1 MLILSSKKSN
11 GLDKIIILLIKLRF
25 HSVRQHVN
33 PLSKFFQLPISL
45 PSNSI
50 LFKEFH
56 QPIHLDIGSAK
67 GEFLIELAMKYPDW
81 NFVGLEIREPLVS
94 LCEKKRKKLELNNLK
109 FLFCN
114 VNVSLD
120 EWLSDLDYG
129 QLKRVSIQFP
139 DPWFKR
145 KHFKRR
151 VLKINL
157 LNSIAQA
164 MSEDGEIFIQSDIF
178 KLIEY
183 MTDMIDQSRYFN
195 RIDLG
200 DLRFID
206 KNPYNAKTDREKYS
220 LNKNLSIYR
229 AMYIRNSLLFIN

>member
-1 MLILSSKKSN
+1 M
-11 GLDKIIILLIKLRF
+11 
-25 HSVRQHVN
+25 RQHVN
-33 PLSKFFQLPISL
+33 PLSQFFQLPLSL
-45 PSNSI
+45 PSKNV
-50 LFKEFH
+50 LFKKSH
-56 QPIHLDIGSAK
+56 YPIHLDIGSAK
-67 GEFLIELAMKYPDW
+67 GEFLIELAIKHPEW

-94 LCEKKRKKLELNNLK
+94 LCERKRKKLELNNLK

-151 VLKINL
+151 VLKTNI
-157 LNSIAQA
+157 LNSIAKA
-164 MSEDGEIFIQSDIF
+164 MSKDGEIFIQSDIF

-183 MTDMIDQSRYFN
+183 MTNTIDKNRYFTRKN
-195 RIDLG
+195 LG
-200 DLRFID
+200 DLRSID
-206 KNPYNAKTDREKYS
+206 KNPYNVMTDREIFSIK
-220 LNKNLSIYR
+220 KNLLIYR
-229 AMYIRNSLLFIN
+229 VMYIRNSLLFTN

>member
-1 MLILSSKKSN
+1 M
-11 GLDKIIILLIKLRF
+11 
-25 HSVRQHVN
+25 RQHVN
-33 PLSKFFQLPISL
+33 PLSQFFQLPLSL
-45 PSNSI
+45 PSKSI
-50 LFKEFH
+50 LFKDSHF
-56 QPIHLDIGSAK
+56 PIHLDIGSAK
-67 GEFLIELAMKYPDW
+67 GEFLIELATKCPEW

-157 LNSIAQA
+157 LHSIAKA
-164 MSEDGEIFIQSDIF
+164 MSKDGEIFVQSDIL
-178 KLIEY
+178 KLIES
-183 MTDMIDQSRYFN
+183 MTNTIDKSRYFN
-195 RIDLG
+195 RKDLDHIRSIDQ
-200 DLRFID
+200 
-206 KNPYNAKTDREKYS
+206 NPYDVSTDRELFS
-220 LNKNLSIYR
+220 LKKNLPIYR
-229 AMYIRNSLLFIN
+229 AMYIRNSQLFID

>member
-1 MLILSSKKSN
+1 M
-11 GLDKIIILLIKLRF
+11 
-25 HSVRQHVN
+25 RQHVN
-33 PLSKFFQLPISL
+33 PLSQFFQLPLSL
-45 PSNSI
+45 PSKNI
-50 LFKEFH
+50 LFEKSH
-56 QPIHLDIGSAK
+56 YPIHLDIGSAK
-67 GEFLIELAMKYPDW
+67 GEFLIELATKYPDW

-94 LCEKKRKKLELNNLK
+94 LCEKKRRKLELNNLK

-151 VLKINL
+151 VLKTNI
-157 LNSIAQA
+157 LNSIAKA
-164 MSEDGEIFIQSDIF
+164 MSKDGEIFIQSDIF

-183 MTDMIDQSRYFN
+183 MTNTIDKNRYFTRKN
-195 RIDLG
+195 VG
-200 DLRFID
+200 DLRSID
-206 KNPYNAKTDREKYS
+206 KNPYNVMTDREIFS
-220 LNKNLSIYR
+220 LKKNLLIYR
-229 AMYIRNSLLFIN
+229 VMYIRNSLLFTN